1 MIGMLTTMDLRTVIF
16 DDLAKVFGKLDVDDV
31 RTEKRWAPSTE
42 ALKLICEPSKK
53 TVKPHC

>member
-1 MIGMLTTMDLRTVIF
+1 MIGMLTTMDLRIVIF
-16 DDLAKVFGKLDVDDV
+16 DDLSTVFGRLDVDDV

-53 TVKPHC
+53 TVKLHC